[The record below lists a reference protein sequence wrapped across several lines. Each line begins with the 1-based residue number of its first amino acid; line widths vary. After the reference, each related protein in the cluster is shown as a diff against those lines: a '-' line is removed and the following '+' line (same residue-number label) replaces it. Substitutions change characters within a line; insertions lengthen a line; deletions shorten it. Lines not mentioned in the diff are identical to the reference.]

1 MWRTALE
8 KRKVNVRLLN
18 RDYTLVSDQPE
29 EQVQRIARYADRIL
43 RDLSVATRSQESV
56 VSILACITLSEEL
69 FAARDENIRL
79 RREIESLRYNDLD
92 KTEPHDTNEL

>member
-1 MWRTALE
+1 ME

-43 RDLSVATRSQESV
+43 RDLAVATRSKDSV
-56 VSILACITLSEEL
+56 VSILACITLAEEL
-69 FAARDENIRL
+69 FAARDENVRL
-79 RREIESLRYNDLD
+79 RREIESLRQNDAE
-92 KTEPHDTNEL
+92 KTEEQVSAVL